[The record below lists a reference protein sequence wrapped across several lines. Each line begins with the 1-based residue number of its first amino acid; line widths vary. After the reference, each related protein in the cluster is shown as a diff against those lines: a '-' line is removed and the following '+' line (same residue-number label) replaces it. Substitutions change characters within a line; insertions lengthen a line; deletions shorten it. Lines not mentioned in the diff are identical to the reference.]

1 MIWNKGKN
9 GTKCKLF
16 LNMIRFPIVIG
27 KIYQVR
33 VLVSLKMIFE
43 PKITTQQLNIKIF
56 TLSIAFLRI
65 SKVKFSAHAIQFGS
79 LKICMWYWLMTFKS
93 FFFYHFSFLWTFGV
107 DLQNML
113 LTSRLYLRGNTCISK
128 NKHFFC
134 SLMRSQVNYFLCNIL
149 NKRANK
155 WFKWMENNFV
165 YNLIIRIL

>member
-93 FFFYHFSFLWTFGV
+93 FFFLPFL
-107 DLQNML
+107 
-113 LTSRLYLRGNTCISK
+113 ISLNIWCRFTEHVTNFK
-128 NKHFFC
+128 TISARKY
-134 SLMRSQVNYFLCNIL
+134 MYFQ
-149 NKRANK
+149 K
-155 WFKWMENNFV
+155 
-165 YNLIIRIL
+165 